1 MKQALSND
9 GRAGSGVSDCRSHPA
24 ARGVEAVSALLPVF
38 PHLCDPNILQI
49 GAVREGVSF
58 ACISGDVFLIKS
70 EVRFGTSQ

>member
-1 MKQALSND
+1 MTD
-9 GRAGSGVSDCRSHPA
+9 GPAPGSAMVDRIQQHAELRRYRRFFSI
-24 ARGVEAVSALLPVF
+24 F
-38 PHLCDPNILQI
+38 PYLCDPNILQI